1 MSNKTI
7 YLAGPMTGIAE
18 FNHPEFREVSAIM
31 WQQGMTVLSPT
42 DVDGGSVDKSWHFYM
57 KGALKMLLDADAIAL
72 LPGWEKSK
80 GARIELG
87 LAESLGYEVFLI
99 DRGPYGED
107 VILTSKAR
115 GGACR

>member
-1 MSNKTI
+1 MTDKTI
-7 YLAGPMTGIAE
+7 YLAGPMSGIE
-18 FNHPEFREVSAIM
+18 HFNHPEFRAVSE
-31 WQQGMTVLSPT
+31 GMRQLGMSVLCPA
-42 DVDGGSVDKSWHFYM
+42 DADGGSTDKSWRFYM
-57 KGALKMLLDADAIAL
+57 RLALKMMLEAEAIAL

-87 LAESLGYEVFLI
+87 LAESLGYEVYLI

-115 GGACR
+115 GGASE